1 MYNYK
6 WEKEFEENLKENS
19 KNITILRDFPITEIE
34 FQKMIAIINFDLKS
48 EYLHDK
54 KESFLLARFL
64 VEIGYRE
71 YDEKMFWD
79 FVFKALHLNKLP
91 KYQMAMSELFYK
103 TLKRNNLFHMKTGK
117 KYVGSILINTYV
129 PKNYLENFYKFLQNF
144 YIREL
149 SQTFDSDLILET
161 IDELQNY
168 LENEDKNKVKQTS
181 LNDKPST
188 FYLLS
193 TVKKSIYL
201 NKESFKEY
209 LYNYLEVLDSYWWNT
224 PEKKELKF
232 KEEEAIFFEWFNRG
246 ANVKERKLVKKL
258 EKQYKSPTITL
269 GMNNNLNLYIPRQ
282 KIMHIDEYK
291 GFIFYKIKLNG
302 EIIQKGKLSA
312 FSSFDKVM
320 IEQEKIS
327 LSDFYY
333 NADLIIESMGIEL
346 KKFKLFENPFIIFNQ
361 NNEKISPISLKNNI
375 DYKIYSNK
383 EILLIDED
391 QEIYLKPE
399 VNIFT
404 YNENNNYRIID
415 NDKEYFLGKV
425 PQFKI
430 LDNKENY
437 FNLKE
442 NDSISV
448 YKEFPRIFIKTD
460 MDSSMIRIDLND
472 KKYKLLELKGSY
484 KEDNEG
490 FLLDLKKIFFKNYGK
505 IAIKIIELQGNKEIF
520 KEDIFILNFELK
532 FDKKEYFFE
541 KEALIFIDKKQ
552 DISIEH
558 NYKYSNENSEI
569 KIPLIN
575 NSNIRFKIKETILNC
590 KIPVLKWRSKNSQQ
604 WKYEN
609 LMFWHEDFKDE
620 IEIYIPNAK
629 IAKIQLG
636 NYKVIESQKL
646 KNTFVFDLNKFLDE
660 FRINEQN
667 FYDIRLLFDDKE
679 IVLGKV
685 IYKNHIKNIGI
696 GYQKNA
702 QKILGQFEIY
712 GKGDYFID
720 IIDKKN
726 QNKRI
731 WSKIIKEV
739 VINELININYPL
751 DYNNYAIKIGYYE
764 DKKNKFFGNKER
776 SEKILYESK
785 LYEIEAEEK
794 IEDRLYR
801 ENIIQVY
808 KCISNQKSYYI
819 KSFYI
824 KNIEKINENL
834 YKGQAFYTL
843 KDGSLRYFS
852 HNNPFEF
859 KIDKIDKEDGIIS
872 ELLDNNGEIPILDS
886 YYKRLKTDEPQEDK
900 NNYERW
906 LIPDEYRFKIVGGE

>member
-1 MYNYK
+1 MYDYK

-19 KNITILRDFPITEIE
+19 KNTTILRDFPITEIE
-34 FQKMIAIINFDLKS
+34 FKKMIAIINFDLKN

-79 FVFKALHLNKLP
+79 FVFKALGLNKLP
-91 KYQMAMSELFYK
+91 KHQMVMSELFYK
-103 TLKRNNLFHMKTGK
+103 TLKKNNLFYMKTGK
-117 KYVGSILINTYV
+117 KYVDSILINTYV
-129 PKNYLENFYKFLQNF
+129 PKNYLENFYKFLQIF

-149 SQTFDSDLILET
+149 SQTVDSDLILET

-168 LENEDKNKVKQTS
+168 LENEDKNKVKQTN

-201 NKESFKEY
+201 NKERFKEY
-209 LYNYLEVLDSYWWNT
+209 LYNYLEVLDSYWWNN

-232 KEEEAIFFEWFNRG
+232 KEEEGIFYEWFNREI
-246 ANVKERKLVKKL
+246 NVKERKIVKKL
-258 EKQYKSPTITL
+258 EKQYKSPTVTL
-269 GMNNNLNLYIPRQ
+269 GINNNINLYIPRQ

-291 GFIFYKIKLNG
+291 GLIFYKIKLNG
-302 EIIQKGKLSA
+302 EVIQKGRLSA
-312 FSSFDKVM
+312 FSSFDRVI
-320 IEQEKIS
+320 IEQEKIL

-333 NADLIIESMGIEL
+333 NADLTIESMGIEL

-361 NNEKISPISLKNNI
+361 NNEKISPISLKNNV

-383 EILLIDED
+383 EILLINEE

-399 VNIFT
+399 VNIFR
-404 YNENNNYRIID
+404 YNENNNYKIID
-415 NDKEYFLGKV
+415 RDNEYFLGKV

-430 LDNKENY
+430 LDNKENN

-442 NDSISV
+442 NDSISI
-448 YKEFPRIFIKTD
+448 YKEFPRIFIKTN
-460 MDSSMIRIDLND
+460 MDSSMIRIDLNN
-472 KKYKLLELKGSY
+472 KKYKLSELKGCY
-484 KEDNEG
+484 KQKNEG
-490 FLLDLKKIFFKNYGK
+490 FILDLKKIFFKNYGEV
-505 IAIKIIELQGNKEIF
+505 AIKIIELQGNKEIF
-520 KEDIFILNFELK
+520 KENIFILNFEVN

-552 DISIEH
+552 DIPIEH
-558 NYKYSNENSEI
+558 NYEYNNENNKI

-590 KIPVLKWRSKNSQQ
+590 KIPVLKWRLKNTQE
-604 WKYEN
+604 WRYEN

-620 IEIYIPNAK
+620 IEIFIPNTK
-629 IAKIQLG
+629 IAKMQLG
-636 NYKVIESQKL
+636 NYKIIESQKL
-646 KNTFVFDLNKFLDE
+646 KNTFIFDLNKFLDE

-667 FYDIRLLFDDKE
+667 IYDIRLLLDNKK
-679 IVLGKV
+679 ILLGKV
-685 IYKNHIKNIGI
+685 VYKNHIQNIGI

-712 GKGDYFID
+712 GKGEYFID

-726 QNKRI
+726 QTKRI
-731 WSKIIKEV
+731 WSKIIKETLV
-739 VINELININYPL
+739 SELININYPL
-751 DYNNYAIKIGYYE
+751 DYDNYAIKIGCYE
-764 DKKNKFFGNKER
+764 GKKNKFFSNKER
-776 SEKILYESK
+776 NEKILYESK
-785 LYEIEAEEK
+785 LYEIDVEEK
-794 IEDRLYR
+794 IEDKLYR
-801 ENIIQVY
+801 ENIIQIH
-808 KCISNQKSYYI
+808 KCISDQKIYYI

-824 KNIEKINENL
+824 KNIEKLSEDL

-852 HNNPFEF
+852 YNNPFEF
-859 KIDKIDKEDGIIS
+859 KVSKIDKEDGIIT
-872 ELLDNNGEIPILDS
+872 EIFDKNQEEPILDS
-886 YYKRLKTDEPQEDK
+886 YYKRLKTDEPKEDK

-906 LIPDEYRFKIVGGE
+906 LMPDEYRFKIVGGE